1 MSTHC
6 PKFVLPLTHTPL
18 PPFSLSFPCL
28 SLQGRQYV
36 FNALDVLLELGAPGL
51 PWVWEFDQ
59 SPGDFSIWPGR
70 DDELIAKMASVNA
83 NGHGRA

>member
-1 MSTHC
+1 M
-6 PKFVLPLTHTPL
+6 
-18 PPFSLSFPCL
+18 
-28 SLQGRQYV
+28 
-36 FNALDVLLELGAPGL
+36 LLELGAPGL